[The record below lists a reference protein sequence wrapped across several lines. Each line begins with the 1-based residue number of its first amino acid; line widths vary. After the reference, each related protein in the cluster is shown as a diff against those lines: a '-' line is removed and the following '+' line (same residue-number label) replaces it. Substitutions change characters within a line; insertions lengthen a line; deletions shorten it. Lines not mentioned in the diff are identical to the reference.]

1 MEGINMWLSICM
13 NESVNQDF
21 AIRRFCPERME
32 QEQGGGGECQDR
44 EAVLDEMI
52 ELCSSDAA
60 TNASPCLAS
69 SEVDDFVDSFIN
81 MDQYQYDNEDQVE
94 KHQSFDH
101 FVVNGED
108 ETDAY
113 SMMMM
118 MNDAFGYV
126 STAIVDD
133 ELEIY
138 ENVTVAMEEGEVE
151 MNSSCYD
158 TIPELV
164 PCVEEATLGMDQ
176 GLDLVH
182 MLLACAEA
190 VSCRDTHQAELLLSR
205 IWALATPSGDS
216 LQRVSYCFATGLKCR
231 LSLLP
236 RNVFAESTPTTSTI
250 PMAVPLIT
258 RENKLEAFQLLY
270 QATPYIAFGFMA
282 ANEAIFQAS
291 QGKCSIHIIDL
302 GMEHTLQWPS
312 LIRSLASRSE
322 GPPKLRI
329 TGLIGNIDYAK
340 LQISINVL
348 VEEANSLGIPLEI
361 RIISEPAT
369 PSLLTKEK
377 LNLREGEA
385 LFFNSILQMH
395 KYVKESRGYMKSIL
409 QSIKKL
415 GPTAVTVVEQDTN
428 HNGPFFLGRF
438 LESLHYYSAIFD
450 SLEASMPRNS
460 QHRMKIERLHFA
472 EEILN
477 IVAYEGPD
485 RMERHERVDQWRRQL
500 GRAGFQVMPLKCTSQ
515 ARMMLSV
522 YDCDGYTL
530 SCEKGTLLLGWKG
543 RPIMMASAWQVASV

>member
-1 MEGINMWLSICM
+1 MEDINRWWLSFYV
-13 NESVNQDF
+13 NESVNHDF
-21 AIRRFCPERME
+21 AIRRYCPARME
-32 QEQGGGGECQDR
+32 QEQGGECQ
-44 EAVLDEMI
+44 EQETLVLDES
-52 ELCSSDAA
+52 ELYYSDYA
-60 TNASPCLAS
+60 TSTPCLAS

-81 MDQYQYDNEDQVE
+81 MDQYEYDNEGQGSQE
-94 KHQSFDH
+94 KNQGFDH
-101 FVVNGED
+101 FVVNDED
-108 ETDAY
+108 EADAY
-113 SMMMM
+113 SMM
-118 MNDAFGYV
+118 NDVFAYV
-126 STAIVDD
+126 PTPM
-133 ELEIY
+133 ENEELLEIY
-138 ENVTVAMEEGEVE
+138 ENVTISMEEEEAE
-151 MNSSCYD
+151 MSGSFG

-164 PCVEEATLGMDQ
+164 PCVQEASLGMDQ

-190 VSCRDTHQAELLLSR
+190 VGCRDKQQAELLLSR
-205 IWALATPSGDS
+205 IWALASPSGDS

-236 RNVFAESTPTTSTI
+236 HNVIANGTLTSTA
-250 PMAVPLIT
+250 MDVPLIT
-258 RENKLEAFQLLY
+258 RENKMEAFQLLY
-270 QATPYIAFGFMA
+270 QTTPYIAFGFMA
-282 ANEAIFQAS
+282 ANEAICQAS
-291 QGKCSIHIIDL
+291 QGKSSIHIVDL

-312 LIRSLASRSE
+312 LIRALASRPE

-329 TGLIGNIDYAK
+329 TGLSGGDNNPK
-340 LQISINVL
+340 LQSSMNVL
-348 VEEANSLGIPLEI
+348 VEEASSLRMSLEFHV
-361 RIISEPAT
+361 ISEPAT
-369 PSLLTKEK
+369 PSLLTMEK

-385 LFFNSILQMH
+385 LFVNSILKLH
-395 KYVKESRGYMKSIL
+395 KYVRESRGYLKETL

-415 GPTAVTVVEQDTN
+415 GPTTITVVKQDTN

-460 QHRMKIERLHFA
+460 QQRMKIERLHFA

-485 RMERHERVDQWRRQL
+485 RVERHERVDQWRRQL

-530 SCEKGTLLLGWKG
+530 SSEKGSLLLGWKG
-543 RPIMMASAWQVASV
+543 RPVMMASAWQVATV